1 MYKYTR
7 KGEREYL
14 KIILKSYVF
23 SSISDN
29 MMSVKCSVK
38 IC

>member
-7 KGEREYL
+7 KGEWEYL
-14 KIILKSYVF
+14 ILKSYIF

-29 MMSVKCSVK
+29 MMSVKCNVK